1 MIFRNKALKTTAAA
15 IAIISMVGAGT
26 INYVHAD
33 SSLVSQGVAIER
45 TVNNEYDIEYDVIYI
60 SPEGDRLE
68 GGQGVDEAK
77 LVLDGTTYRLK
88 RKEPNYCRK
97 ANDIFLQFLHMTGM
111 EADIMQY
118 DEESKSRKSI
128 AKCYISSIDFDSGE
142 ITGVSY
148 TENSATEV
156 KISFDENSDAKLETI

>member
-45 TVNNEYDIEYDVIYI
+45 IVNNEYDIEYDVIYI

-68 GGQGVDEAK
+68 NGQGVNEAMM
-77 LVLDGTTYRLK
+77 VLDGTTYK
-88 RKEPNYCRK
+88 MEVVDGVK
-97 ANDIFLQFLHMTGM
+97 AGAEDFLG
-111 EADIMQY
+111 
-118 DEESKSRKSI
+118 K
-128 AKCYISSIDFDSGE
+128 
-142 ITGVSY
+142 
-148 TENSATEV
+148 
-156 KISFDENSDAKLETI
+156 